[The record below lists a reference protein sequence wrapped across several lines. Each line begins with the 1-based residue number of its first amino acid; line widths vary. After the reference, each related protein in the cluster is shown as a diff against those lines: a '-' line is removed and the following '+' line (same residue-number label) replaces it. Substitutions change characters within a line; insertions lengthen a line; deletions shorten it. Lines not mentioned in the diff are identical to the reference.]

1 MKSTNVI
8 AVDLGASSGRLISGT
23 YDGNKITLKE
33 QFRFSNLPVQV
44 VNDLNW
50 DYIKILQEIKYGL
63 SIAHQDL
70 DSLDS
75 LNVDTWGVDYGL
87 LNTHGQLLMAP
98 HSYRDN
104 RVNQFEDQLY
114 DIISPFEL
122 FKLTGNQPAKI
133 NSILQLY
140 SDLQLNPFLKTEV
153 AHVLFMPNLIGY
165 FLTGKIQNEF
175 TISST
180 SGLLD
185 TDSRDFS
192 STVFKQ
198 LGFQSA
204 WFGTLA
210 KGGVELGPI
219 SKAIQQELNLDRELK
234 VITGVG
240 HDTAA
245 ALLALPIAPVD
256 KEDVAF
262 ISSGTWSIIGR
273 QTPKPV
279 VSQAAFD
286 SGLTNEGCFDGSNR
300 LLANLT
306 GLWIVQELQR
316 EWSYKGEVVEFGKMV
331 EDALSVQ
338 SIDSYIDPNNE
349 LFTAPNQMEEKIKAY
364 LKETGQKLP
373 KNRGELILLVL
384 ESLAFSYK
392 KIIENLETVT
402 NKPITKIHMFGGGI
416 QNRLLVQLTA
426 NFTQKEVVA
435 GPVEA
440 SVMGNIVSQL
450 LVSGSLSLKDSQSV
464 LENSFDAQHI
474 QPATVSDLTK
484 KYQLFNQVTQNKDID
499 FDEGGV

>member
-1 MKSTNVI
+1 MKLTNVI

-87 LNTHGQLLMAP
+87 LNARGQLLMAP
-98 HSYRDN
+98 HSYRDD

-114 DIISPFEL
+114 NIISPFEL

-153 AHVLFMPNLIGY
+153 AHVLFMPNLISY
-165 FLTGKIQNEF
+165 FLTGQMRNEF

-185 TDSRDFS
+185 TSSRDFS

-198 LGFQSA
+198 LGFKAA
-204 WFGTLA
+204 WFGKLS
-210 KGGVELGPI
+210 KGGADLGPL
-219 SKAIQQELNLDRELK
+219 SKSIQQELHLDQQLK

-245 ALLALPIAPVD
+245 ALLALPIAPAD

-279 VSQAAFD
+279 VSQVAFD

-338 SIDSYIDPNNE
+338 SINSYIDPNNE
-349 LFTAPNQMEEKIKAY
+349 LFTAPNQMEERIKTY
-364 LKETGQKLP
+364 LKETGQRLP
-373 KNRGELILLVL
+373 ENRGELILLVL

-392 KIIENLETVT
+392 KIIENLEAVT
-402 NKPITKIHMFGGGI
+402 AKPITKIHMFGGGI
-416 QNRLLVQLTA
+416 QNKLLVQLTA
-426 NFTQKEVVA
+426 NFTQKEVIT

-450 LVSGSLSLKDSQSV
+450 FVSGLFKGEEVNQI
-464 LENSFDAQHI
+464 LENSFAAQHT
-474 QPATVSDLTK
+474 QPGVVEDLSE
-484 KYQLFNQVTQNKDID
+484 KYQQFLKHSAYINY
-499 FDEGGV
+499 EGRS